1 MTVGA
6 TTSALA
12 QISVRRRPQRSD
24 SGPHSHA
31 PAARQS
37 TTADTVRPD
46 VAAPTPK
53 SALSRGRIAWVE

>member
-1 MTVGA
+1 MVGA

-24 SGPHSHA
+24 SGPHSQA

-37 TTADTVRPD
+37 TTAETVRPD

-53 SALSRGRIAWVE
+53 SSLSRGRIACVE